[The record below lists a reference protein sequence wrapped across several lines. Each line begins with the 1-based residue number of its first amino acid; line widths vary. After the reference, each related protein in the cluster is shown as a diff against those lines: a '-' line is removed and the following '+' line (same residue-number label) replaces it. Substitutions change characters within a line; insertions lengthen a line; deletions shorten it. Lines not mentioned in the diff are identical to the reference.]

1 MRCPSCRHDNRET
14 AKFCDTCGAVLATR
28 CAHCSAELRP
38 GAKYCDGCGAA
49 LGSSAQSAEHGDPPS
64 LTANTVTTNN
74 LPAAFASGRYRVQ
87 RLLGE
92 GARKRVY
99 LARDHRLDRD
109 VALALIKN
117 EGLDDAGRARVQR
130 EAQAMARLGDH
141 PHIVTV
147 FDIGEEDG
155 QAYIVSQYMAGGS
168 VDDLLR
174 GSVGS
179 RQSAVG
185 SEETVAAHGRAPLST
200 DDALRITQQICLA
213 LEHAHSRGVVHR
225 DLKPGN
231 VWLTTDGTAKLG
243 DFGLA
248 LDVDQTRLT
257 QMGTMVGT
265 AAYMAPEQAL
275 SGEVTDSADLY
286 ALGALLYELLTGRPP
301 FLGDD
306 VVAVISQ
313 HINTPPVAP
322 SWHNPAITR
331 ELEALTLQL
340 LAKSPAQRP
349 ASAAIVGER
358 LAQIASAPS
367 AVVGTIPASP
377 SPAVNPLDRLASGIF
392 VGRDKETQQ
401 LRAAF
406 DDALSG
412 RGRILLV
419 VGEPG
424 IGKTRT
430 AEELATYAQMRG
442 AQVLW
447 GRCHEGEG
455 APAYWPWVNAIRAY
469 VHQREP
475 KLLAAEMGPGAADI
489 AEVVSEVRDRLPGLP
504 VAPRLEPEQARFRL
518 FESVTAFLKNASRA
532 KPLVVVLDD
541 LHWAD
546 KPSLLLLEFFAREI
560 SDARLLLVGTY
571 RDVELGRQHP
581 LEQTLAELVRNQRG
595 ERVLLRGLSADD
607 VARFIE
613 LTAGRTPPPALV
625 EAVFRE
631 TEGNPFFITEVV
643 RLLQSDGRLD
653 RADTVASW
661 SVEIPQGVRQVIGRR
676 LSTLSDRCNQVLTI
690 AAVLGREFE
699 LRVLPGVSELT
710 ADVVAEALDEAEA
723 ARIIAPLPPVAG
735 RYRFSHALIRETLYS
750 ELRTAQRIR
759 SHRRAAEVLETLYGG
774 KSEPHL
780 AELAHHF
787 CEAAPGGDV
796 DKAVDYAVRAAE
808 RASAQLAFEEA
819 ANHYE
824 RALQTLEVGTTID
837 SRRRCEILLALAT
850 AELSSGSVP
859 KADEA
864 DRRALALAREID
876 DAELLARA
884 ALGLATNAG
893 TPFSGAAI
901 EERNQALNEALER
914 LGDTRTLLRVQILFA
929 LTMVR
934 GWVDTD
940 DERVTRLRHALELAR
955 SFGDPESLRAA
966 VHWQA
971 GVFFLSWAVKRDEDW
986 VVRTDER
993 RGLLA
998 ESLRLAT
1005 ETADREQEFR
1015 TRTNI
1020 LRESI
1025 RNGDGDGADC
1035 EIVEL
1040 QRLATDLRQR
1050 DFVRVVDQA
1059 LAGRALWR
1067 GLLEE
1072 AERRIQSALG
1082 RREQT
1087 NEAAFQ
1093 VFVTQV
1099 GALRRFQGRLAEVE
1113 RSTRRGAELY
1123 PTVVA
1128 YPIHLACYLAELGR
1142 EAEARVEF
1150 ERVAQLGFGTIA
1162 LDSNYAMN
1170 LALLADTCTLLRDTE
1185 RAAEL
1190 YRILLP
1196 YERLYVHFAHA
1207 TTYGAVTRHLGNL
1220 AAVRGDFDCA
1230 ARHFDDALTMDRRL
1244 GSRAWEARTQIDYA
1258 RMRLDRDGP
1267 GDREQAR
1274 ILLGAAL
1281 ATSQELGLKGW
1292 LDMALALKLRAQGV
1306 DSGTMTTSI
1315 EVVAADVQ
1323 RHRPDLRSVAASDGS
1338 VTLMFSDIE
1347 GSTVINERLGDRQW
1361 LDVLRAHNAIVR
1373 EHVAAHSGVEVKSQ
1387 GDGFMIVFQSARR
1400 ALHCA
1405 IALQRA
1411 FAAYSQQHADEP
1423 LRVRIGLHAG
1433 EVIREADDFFGK
1445 NVVLA
1450 ARIAGTARGGE
1461 ILVSAALQTAT
1472 GSTAARFGAPR
1483 EVTLKGISEPQR
1495 IHAVAWD
1502 AD

>member
-1 MRCPSCRHDNRET
+1 MRCATCGRDNREGRMFCSDCG
-14 AKFCDTCGAVLATR
+14 ALLALRCPQCQAFNESGEKFCGECGASLGAGTPT
-28 CAHCSAELRP
+28 AIGSA
-38 GAKYCDGCGAA
+38 
-49 LGSSAQSAEHGDPPS
+49 PPPQTTNN
-64 LTANTVTTNN
+64 LTTNN

-109 VALALIKN
+109 VALGLIKT

-174 GSVGS
+174 ESVGG
-179 RQSAVG
+179 RQRAVG
-185 SEETVAAHGRAPLST
+185 SEESVAAHSRAPLSIT
-200 DDALRITQQICLA
+200 DALRIAQQICLA
-213 LEHAHSRGVVHR
+213 LDHAHARGVIHR

-231 VWLTTDGTAKLG
+231 VWLAADGSAKLG

-248 LDVDQTRLT
+248 LDIDQTRLT

-275 SGEVTDSADLY
+275 SGEVTASVDLY

-358 LAQIASAPS
+358 LAQIANAPS
-367 AVVGTIPASP
+367 AVAGVIPAS

-412 RGRILLV
+412 RGRILLL

-469 VHQREP
+469 VHTREP

-518 FESVTAFLKNASRA
+518 FESVTTFLRNASRA

-546 KPSLLLLEFFAREI
+546 KPSLLLLEFLAREI
-560 SDARLLLVGTY
+560 GDARLLLMGTY

-595 ERVLLRGLSADD
+595 ERVLLRGLSGDD

-625 EAVFRE
+625 EAVYRE

-676 LSTLSDRCNQVLTI
+676 LSTLSERCNQVLTI

-699 LRVLPGVSELT
+699 LRVLPGVSELSVD
-710 ADVVAEALDEAEA
+710 AVAEALDEAEA

-735 RYRFSHALIRETLYS
+735 RYRFSHALIRETLYG

-759 SHRRAAEVLETLYGG
+759 SHRRAAEVLEALYGT
-774 KSEPHL
+774 KPEPHL

-796 DKAVDYAVRAAE
+796 GKAVDYAVRAAE
-808 RASAQLAFEEA
+808 RASALLAFEEA

-824 RALQTLEVGTTID
+824 RALQTLEVGTTVD
-837 SRRRCEILLALAT
+837 GRRRCEILLALAT
-850 AELSSGSVP
+850 AEICSGSVP

-864 DRRALALAREID
+864 DRRALALARELD
-876 DAELLARA
+876 DAELFARA
-884 ALGLATNAG
+884 ALGLAINVG
-893 TPFSGAAI
+893 TPFSMSAI
-901 EERNQALNEALER
+901 DERSQALNEAMER
-914 LGDTRTLLRVQILFA
+914 LGDAPTLLRVRILYA
-929 LTMVR
+929 LTVVR
-934 GWVDTD
+934 GWVETND
-940 DERVTRLRHALELAR
+940 DRDARLWHAIDLAR
-955 SFGDPESLRAA
+955 SIDDPESLRVAI
-966 VHWQA
+966 HLQA
-971 GVFFLSWAVKRDEDW
+971 SVFFLGLS
-986 VVRTDER
+986 VRSDER
-993 RGLLA
+993 RGLLT
-998 ESLRLAT
+998 ESLRLAV
-1005 ETADREQEFR
+1005 ETGDREQEFR

-1020 LRESI
+1020 LRECI
-1025 RNGDGDGADC
+1025 RSGDGEGVDR
-1035 EIVEL
+1035 ELVHL
-1040 QRLATDLRQR
+1040 QRLAVELRQR
-1050 DFVRVVDQA
+1050 DFVRIVDQT
-1059 LAGRALWR
+1059 LADRALWR
-1067 GLLEE
+1067 GHLDE
-1072 AERRIQSALG
+1072 AERCIQAALG
-1082 RREQT
+1082 RREHAP
-1087 NEAAFQ
+1087 EAAFQ

-1099 GALRRFQGRLAEVE
+1099 GALRRFQGRLTEVE
-1113 RSTRRGAELY
+1113 RGTRRGRDLY
-1123 PTVVA
+1123 PNVEG
-1128 YPIHLACYLAELGR
+1128 YSIHLACYLAELAR
-1142 EAEARVEF
+1142 DAEARAEF
-1150 ERVAQLGFGTIA
+1150 DRIAQAGFAT
-1162 LDSNYAMN
+1162 LRDSNYLMN
-1170 LALLADTCTLLRDTE
+1170 LALLADTCTLLRDSE
-1185 RAAEL
+1185 CAKEL
-1190 YRILLP
+1190 YRTLLP
-1196 YERLYVHFAHA
+1196 YEQLYLHFAHA
-1207 TTYGAVTRHLGNL
+1207 TTYGAATRALGNL
-1220 AAVRGDFDCA
+1220 AGVMRYYEGA
-1230 ARHFDDALTMDRRL
+1230 ARHFEDALAMDRRL
-1244 GSRAWEARTQIDYA
+1244 GARAWEARTQIDYA

-1274 ILLGAAL
+1274 VLLGAAL

-1306 DSGTMTTSI
+1306 ESGTMTTSI

-1347 GSTVINERLGDRQW
+1347 GSTVINERLGDRKW

-1373 EHVAAHSGVEVKSQ
+1373 EHVAAHNGVEVKSQ

-1405 IALQRA
+1405 IAMQRG
-1411 FAAYSQQHADEP
+1411 FTAYNQRHADEP

-1450 ARIAGTARGGE
+1450 ARIAGTAQGGE
-1461 ILVSAALQTAT
+1461 ILVSAALQAAT
-1472 GSTAARFGAPR
+1472 GDTAARFGAPR
-1483 EVTLKGISEPQR
+1483 EVALKGITEPQR